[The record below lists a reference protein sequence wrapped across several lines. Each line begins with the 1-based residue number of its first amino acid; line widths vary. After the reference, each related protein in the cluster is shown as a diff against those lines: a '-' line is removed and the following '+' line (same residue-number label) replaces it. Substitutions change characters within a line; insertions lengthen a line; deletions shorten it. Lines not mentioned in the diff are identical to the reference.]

1 MIQSLGEWVRTMA
14 VGAIFCAV
22 VLLLIPEGSEKRSV
36 KLTCALMLTILL
48 IQPLRCLD
56 EEKLTKLLTL
66 RRLEETGLA
75 ADTDELS
82 MELYSRII
90 RRETEEYIWD
100 AAQRLGIRKL
110 GVRIRL
116 KDSDG
121 MPVPWS
127 IDLTGSVTQQQ
138 KEALS
143 LLLEGELGIPP
154 QRQTWSLDDAG

>member
-36 KLTCALMLTILL
+36 KLTCAFMLTILL
-48 IQPLRCLD
+48 IQPLRRLD
-56 EEKLTKLLTL
+56 EEKLTELLTL
-66 RRLEETGLA
+66 QRLEETGLA

-100 AAQRLGIRKL
+100 AAQRLGIREL

-116 KDSDG
+116 KDSGG